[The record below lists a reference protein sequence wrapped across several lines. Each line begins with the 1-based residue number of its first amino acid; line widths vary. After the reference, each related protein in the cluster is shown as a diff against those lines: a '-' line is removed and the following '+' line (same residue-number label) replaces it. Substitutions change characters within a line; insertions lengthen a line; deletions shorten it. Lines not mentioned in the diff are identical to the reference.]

1 MAYKLFKIAK
11 ELNVGTS
18 TIVEY
23 LHSQDIE
30 IVNKP
35 TAKISD
41 EMYDMLIGRFSNSI
55 AEKEQAEALLAERR
69 KRKEDEVKAKEKIEE
84 QKKEKEAAKEVK
96 VQIEKKPEE
105 KPEEE
110 KVEVAEKAKEEKP
123 EVEKVEVAEKA
134 KEEKPEEEEVVEK
147 QESDT
152 VENKVE
158 SKDEQVEQEKDP
170 LKPGL
175 TVLGKVDL
183 DKMSRKP
190 KKKGKT
196 TPKAEEKSKVVE
208 KKKVDN
214 KKEAVVEKKKIEAK
228 PKKESIKKDEPQKI
242 EMMRSETPILKGL
255 KKLGKIDITKFE
267 TRKKTKAKTVADKS
281 KETKKTEGGN
291 EGRRKRKR
299 RKINPNQV
307 LRNQNKNRKKKEEV
321 TEISE
326 KEIEDKIKATMAKL
340 KSGGTGKSRRTKIR
354 RESKA
359 IKREKNTVEENA
371 VTNVIEVSEF
381 ISVSELSNLMDI
393 PVTDI
398 IMSCMNLGVIVS
410 INQRIE
416 SDIIELVADEFDFE
430 VKFISAD
437 EIDDDYEDDDE
448 NEEDLVPRAPI
459 VTVMGHVD
467 HGKTSLLDFIRETNV
482 AGGEAGGITQHV
494 GAYEVNLGEGKK
506 ITFLDTP
513 GHEAFTAMRARGAKV
528 TDFVIIVIAADDKIM
543 PQTKEAISH
552 SQAAGVPMIFAINK
566 IDKPGADPER
576 IKQELASMNLL
587 IEEWGGKYQSQ
598 DISAKTGQGVKE
610 LLEKVFLEAEILEL
624 KANPNRLALGTVL
637 EATLDKG
644 KGYISN
650 ILVQKGTLK
659 IGSVILAGHY
669 YGKIKAM
676 FNAAGKK
683 IKAAGPSTP
692 VKVLGMNGAA
702 QAGEVFKEYEHERD
716 VKDIATKRSIIAR
729 EQLTRTKKRVS
740 LEEIGRRLKLDN
752 FKELN
757 LIVKADT
764 DGTAEALS
772 DSLIKLSIPE
782 LQVNVIHKSVGQ
794 ISESDV
800 LLATVSDAI
809 IIGFQVRP
817 SANARKLAEKDGV
830 EIKHYSIIY
839 KAIDEV
845 KLAMQGM
852 LTPTEEEKITG
863 LVEVRN
869 IFKISKIGTIAG
881 CYVQEGEIT
890 RNSSIRLI
898 REGIVVYPMKESQ
911 TAHLSSLKRFKNDAK
926 EVKAGME
933 CGLTIENYNDIKV
946 GDQIEVYKIIE
957 IAKEMD

>member
-23 LHSQDIE
+23 LHSQGIE
-30 IVNKP
+30 IANKP
-35 TAKISD
+35 IAKISD
-41 EMYDMLIGRFSNSI
+41 EVHALLLTRFSNSI
-55 AEKEQAEALLAERR
+55 AEKEEAEALLAERR
-69 KRKEDEVKAKEKIEE
+69 QRKEEEVKAREKIEE
-84 QKKEKEAAKEVK
+84 EKKKVERTNIETPKKKETK
-96 VQIEKKPEE
+96 KKPKEE
-105 KPEEE
+105 P
-110 KVEVAEKAKEEKP
+110 KEEKIAKKT
-123 EVEKVEVAEKA
+123 EVEEKT
-134 KEEKPEEEEVVEK
+134 EEKIAPSEK
-147 QESDT
+147 NKKEDT
-152 VENKVE
+152 VEEKEE
-158 SKDEQVEQEKDP
+158 SKT
-170 LKPGL
+170 GL

-183 DKMSRKP
+183 DKITKKP
-190 KKKGKT
+190 KKK
-196 TPKAEEKSKVVE
+196 
-208 KKKVDN
+208 
-214 KKEAVVEKKKIEAK
+214 KKIELQVKEEPKAKEEK
-228 PKKESIKKDEPQKI
+228 PKRKDSIKEEKKVEKVEPKEVEIIKKKDEPKEV
-242 EMMRSETPILKGL
+242 EMMRAETPILKGL
-255 KKLGKIDITKFE
+255 KKLGKIDVSKFE
-267 TRKKTKAKTVADKS
+267 TRKKPKAKATADKS
-281 KETKKTEGGN
+281 KETKKAAGSGG

-307 LRNQNKNRKKKEEV
+307 LRNQKKNQKKKEEV

-340 KSGGTGKSRRTKIR
+340 KSGGTGKSRRSKIR

-359 IKREKNTVEENA
+359 IKREKNVSEEN
-371 VTNVIEVSEF
+371 VETNVIEVSEF

-398 IMSCMNLGVIVS
+398 IMTCMNLGVIVS

-416 SDIIELVADEFDFE
+416 KEIIELVADEFNYE

-437 EIDDDYEDDDE
+437 EIDDDDDDIE
-448 NEEDLVPRAPI
+448 DNEEDLLPRAPV

-467 HGKTSLLDFIRETNV
+467 HGKTSLLDFIRKTNV

-494 GAYEVNLGEGKK
+494 GAYEVDLGEGKK

-587 IEEWGGKYQSQ
+587 IEEWGGKYQSH
-598 DISAKTGQGVKE
+598 DISAKTGKGIKE
-610 LLEKVFLEAEILEL
+610 LLEKVFLEAELMEL
-624 KANPNRLALGTVL
+624 KANPNRLAAGSVL

-644 KGYISN
+644 KGYITN

-669 YGKIKAM
+669 SGKVKAM
-676 FNAAGKK
+676 INAAGKR
-683 IKAAGPSTP
+683 IKSAGPSTP

-702 QAGEVFKEYEHERD
+702 QAGETFKEYENERD
-716 VKDIATKRSIIAR
+716 ARDIATKRSIIAR
-729 EQLTRTKKRVS
+729 EQSTRTKKRVS
-740 LEEIGRRLKLDN
+740 LEEIGRRLKLDD

-817 SANARKLAEKDGV
+817 SGTARKLAEKDGV
-830 EIKHYSIIY
+830 EIKHYSVIY

-845 KLAMQGM
+845 KLAMKGM
-852 LTPTEEEKITG
+852 LAPTEEEKITG
-863 LVEVRN
+863 LVDVRN
-869 IFKISKIGTIAG
+869 IFKISKVGTIAG

-890 RNSSIRLI
+890 RNSTIRLI
-898 REGIVVYPMKESQ
+898 REGIVVYPAKDTQ

-926 EVKAGME
+926 EVKAGLE
-933 CGLTIENYNDIKV
+933 CGLTIENFNDIKV

-957 IAKEMD
+957 IEKELE

>member
-23 LHSQDIE
+23 LHSQGIE
-30 IVNKP
+30 IANKP
-35 TAKISD
+35 IAKISD
-41 EMYDMLIGRFSNSI
+41 EVHALLLTRFSNSI
-55 AEKEQAEALLAERR
+55 AEKEEAEALLAERR
-69 KRKEDEVKAKEKIEE
+69 QRKEEEVKAREKIEE
-84 QKKEKEAAKEVK
+84 KKKKVEKTDIEAPKKKETKEEPK
-96 VQIEKKPEE
+96 
-105 KPEEE
+105 EE
-110 KVEVAEKAKEEKP
+110 KVEKEIEEKITVSETEKKDTKEE
-123 EVEKVEVAEKA
+123 E
-134 KEEKPEEEEVVEK
+134 KEE
-147 QESDT
+147 
-152 VENKVE
+152 NKT
-158 SKDEQVEQEKDP
+158 
-170 LKPGL
+170 GL

-183 DKMSRKP
+183 DKINKKP
-190 KKKGKT
+190 KKKKEKVSKAKEEKPEIKEPVKEEKKVEKVEAEEIE
-196 TPKAEEKSKVVE
+196 TPKKKNLPEEV
-208 KKKVDN
+208 
-214 KKEAVVEKKKIEAK
+214 
-228 PKKESIKKDEPQKI
+228 
-242 EMMRSETPILKGL
+242 EMMRAETPKLKGL
-255 KKLGKIDITKFE
+255 KKLGKIDVSKFE
-267 TRKKTKAKTVADKS
+267 TRKKSKPKATADKS
-281 KETKKTEGGN
+281 KETKKADSSGG
-291 EGRRKRKR
+291 ESRRKRKR

-307 LRNQNKNRKKKEEV
+307 LRNQKKNQKKKEEV

-340 KSGGTGKSRRTKIR
+340 KSGGTGKSRRSKIR

-359 IKREKNTVEENA
+359 IKREKNVVEEN
-371 VTNVIEVSEF
+371 VETNVIEVSEF
-381 ISVSELSNLMDI
+381 ISVSELSNLMDV

-398 IMSCMNLGVIVS
+398 IMTCMNLGVIVS

-416 SDIIELVADEFDFE
+416 KEIIELVADEFNYE

-437 EIDDDYEDDDE
+437 EIDDDDDDIE
-448 NEEDLVPRAPI
+448 DNEEDLVPRAPV

-467 HGKTSLLDFIRETNV
+467 HGKTSLLDYIRETNV

-494 GAYEVNLGEGKK
+494 GAYEVDLGEGKK

-598 DISAKTGQGVKE
+598 DISAKTGKGVKE
-610 LLEKVFLEAEILEL
+610 LLEKVFLEAELLEL
-624 KANPNRLALGTVL
+624 KANPNRLAAGSVL

-644 KGYISN
+644 KGYITN
-650 ILVQKGTLK
+650 VLVQKGTLK

-669 YGKIKAM
+669 SGKVKAM
-676 FNAAGKK
+676 INAAGKR
-683 IKAAGPSTP
+683 IKSAGPSTP

-702 QAGEVFKEYEHERD
+702 QAGETFKEYENERD
-716 VKDIATKRSIIAR
+716 ARDIATKRAIIAR
-729 EQLTRTKKRVS
+729 EQSTRTKKRVS
-740 LEEIGRRLKLDN
+740 LEEIGRRLKLDD

-817 SANARKLAEKDGV
+817 SGTARKLAEKDGV
-830 EIKHYSIIY
+830 EIKHYSVIY

-845 KLAMQGM
+845 KLAMKGM
-852 LTPTEEEKITG
+852 LAPTEEEKITG
-863 LVEVRN
+863 MLEVRN
-869 IFKISKIGTIAG
+869 IFKISKVGTIAG

-890 RNSSIRLI
+890 RNSTIRLI
-898 REGIVVYPMKESQ
+898 REGIVVYPAKDTQ

-933 CGLTIENYNDIKV
+933 CGLTIENFNDIKV

-957 IAKEMD
+957 IEKELE

>member
-11 ELNVGTS
+11 ELNVATS

-23 LHSQDIE
+23 LHSQGIE
-30 IVNKP
+30 IANKP
-35 TAKISD
+35 IAKISD
-41 EMYDMLIGRFSNSI
+41 EVHALLLTRFSNSI
-55 AEKEQAEALLAERR
+55 AEKEEAEALLAERR
-69 KRKEDEVKAKEKIEE
+69 QRKEEETKAKERI
-84 QKKEKEAAKEVK
+84 
-96 VQIEKKPEE
+96 
-105 KPEEE
+105 EEE
-110 KVEVAEKAKEEKP
+110 KKKVEKSNIEVPKKKETHEEPKEDKEDKKIKVEEKTVSAETEKEEIQT
-123 EVEKVEVAEKA
+123 EE
-134 KEEKPEEEEVVEK
+134 KEE
-147 QESDT
+147 
-152 VENKVE
+152 
-158 SKDEQVEQEKDP
+158 SKT
-170 LKPGL
+170 GL

-183 DKMSRKP
+183 DKINKKP
-190 KKKGKT
+190 KKTKKKQVEIKDEKETKAKEEKT
-196 TPKAEEKSKVVE
+196 ERKEPVEEEKKVEKTEQKETGELKKKELHEEVELMRAETPK
-208 KKKVDN
+208 
-214 KKEAVVEKKKIEAK
+214 
-228 PKKESIKKDEPQKI
+228 
-242 EMMRSETPILKGL
+242 LKGL
-255 KKLGKIDITKFE
+255 KKLGKIDVSKFE
-267 TRKKTKAKTVADKS
+267 TRKKPKAKAAADKS
-281 KETKKTEGGN
+281 KETKKAASGES
-291 EGRRKRKR
+291 RRKRKR

-307 LRNQNKNRKKKEEV
+307 LKNQKKNQKKKEEI

-340 KSGGTGKSRRTKIR
+340 KSGGTGKSKRSKIR

-359 IKREKNTVEENA
+359 IKREKNVVEENIE
-371 VTNVIEVSEF
+371 TNVIEVSEF

-398 IMSCMNLGVIVS
+398 IMTCMNLGVIVS

-416 SDIIELVADEFDFE
+416 KEIIELVADEFNYE
-430 VKFISAD
+430 IKFISAD
-437 EIDDDYEDDDE
+437 EIDDDDDDIE
-448 NEEDLVPRAPI
+448 DNEEDLVPRAPV

-467 HGKTSLLDFIRETNV
+467 HGKTSLLDYIRETNV

-494 GAYEVNLGEGKK
+494 GAYEVDLGEGKK

-598 DISAKTGQGVKE
+598 DISAKTGKGVKE
-610 LLEKVFLEAEILEL
+610 LLEKVFLEAELLEL
-624 KANPNRLALGTVL
+624 KANPNRLAVGSVL

-644 KGYISN
+644 KGYITN
-650 ILVQKGTLK
+650 VLVQKGTLK

-669 YGKIKAM
+669 SGKVKAM
-676 FNAAGKK
+676 INAAGKR
-683 IKAAGPSTP
+683 IKSAGPSTP

-702 QAGEVFKEYEHERD
+702 QAGETFKEYENERD
-716 VKDIATKRSIIAR
+716 ARDIATKRAIIAR
-729 EQLTRTKKRVS
+729 EQSTRTKKRVS
-740 LEEIGRRLKLDN
+740 LEEIGRRLKLDD

-817 SANARKLAEKDGV
+817 SGTARKLAEKDGV
-830 EIKHYSIIY
+830 EIKHYSVIY

-845 KLAMQGM
+845 KLAMKGM
-852 LTPTEEEKITG
+852 LAPTEEEKITG
-863 LVEVRN
+863 MLEVRN
-869 IFKISKIGTIAG
+869 IFKISKVGTIAG

-890 RNSSIRLI
+890 RNSTIRLI
-898 REGIVVYPMKESQ
+898 REGIVVYPAKNTQ
-911 TAHLSSLKRFKNDAK
+911 TAHLSSLKRFKNDAR

-933 CGLTIENYNDIKV
+933 CGLTIENFNDIKV

-957 IAKEMD
+957 IEKELE